1 MKTKMSVHKNLRAK
15 TVEDEDK
22 DEEENI
28 AKQKEG
34 TTNVDD
40 EDEETDLQK
49 SLNLV
54 EKVCGRVI

>member
-1 MKTKMSVHKNLRAK
+1 MSVHKNLRAK

-54 EKVCGRVI
+54 EEVCGRVI